1 MKFDWLSYLEVAETL
16 YNEVI
21 STSNQANSASINEA
35 KIRACISRAYYSAF
49 CLTRNYLRDF
59 EGYDNLKTL
68 KYSVHEYVI
77 TELKSYT
84 KNRDFGKLGE
94 ILERLRLLRCEVDYE
109 DYIAANTLISKAK
122 QAIKDAKKVIDLLNK
137 FTSGKKL

>member
-35 KIRACISRAYYSAF
+35 KIRSCISRAYYSAF

-59 EGYDNLKTL
+59 EGYSNLKTL
-68 KYSVHEYVI
+68 KFSVHEYVI
-77 TELKSYT
+77 EELRNSK
-84 KNRDFGKLGE
+84 KRDFNNLGI
-94 ILERLRLLRCEVDYE
+94 ILDRLREYRVEVDYQ
-109 DYIAANTLISKAK
+109 DMVSFNLISKAK
-122 QAIKDAKKVIDLLNK
+122 IAIVDGKKVVQLLQK
-137 FTSGKKL
+137 FSSNQKP

>member
-35 KIRACISRAYYSAF
+35 KVRSCISRAYYSAF

-59 EGYDNLKTL
+59 EGYSNLKTL
-68 KYSVHEYVI
+68 KFSVHEYVI
-77 TELKSYT
+77 EELRNSK
-84 KNRDFGKLGE
+84 KRDFNNLGI
-94 ILERLRLLRCEVDYE
+94 ILERLREYRVEVDYQ
-109 DYIAANTLISKAK
+109 DMVSFNLISKAK
-122 QAIKDAKKVIDLLNK
+122 IAIVDAKKVVQLLQK
-137 FTSGKKL
+137 FSSNQKP

>member
-35 KIRACISRAYYSAF
+35 KIRSCISRAYYSAF

-59 EGYDNLKTL
+59 EGYSNLKTL
-68 KYSVHEYVI
+68 KFSVHEYVI
-77 TELKSYT
+77 EELRNSK
-84 KNRDFGKLGE
+84 KRDFNNLGI
-94 ILERLRLLRCEVDYE
+94 ILDRLREYRVEVDYQ
-109 DYIAANTLISKAK
+109 DMVSFNLISKAK
-122 QAIKDAKKVIDLLNK
+122 IAIVDAKKVVQLLQK
-137 FTSGKKL
+137 FSSNQKP

>member
-35 KIRACISRAYYSAF
+35 KIRSCISRAYYSAF

-59 EGYDNLKTL
+59 EGYSNLKTL
-68 KYSVHEYVI
+68 KFSVHEYVI
-77 TELKSYT
+77 EELGNSK
-84 KNRDFGKLGE
+84 KRDFNKLGD
-94 ILERLRLLRCEVDYE
+94 ILDRLRLSRVEVDYQ
-109 DYIAANTLISKAK
+109 DMVYFNLISKAK
-122 QAIKDAKKVIDLLNK
+122 IAIVDAKKVVQLLQK
-137 FTSGKKL
+137 FSSNQKP

>member
-35 KIRACISRAYYSAF
+35 KVRSCISRAYYSAF

-59 EGYDNLKTL
+59 EGYSNLKTL
-68 KYSVHEYVI
+68 KFSVHNYVI
-77 TELKSYT
+77 EELGNSK
-84 KNRDFGKLGE
+84 KRDFNKLAN
-94 ILERLRLLRCEVDYE
+94 ILDRLRLSRVEVDYQ
-109 DYIAANTLISKAK
+109 DMVSFNLISKAK
-122 QAIKDAKKVIDLLNK
+122 IAIVDAKKVVQLLQK
-137 FTSGKKL
+137 FSSNQKL

>member
-35 KIRACISRAYYSAF
+35 KIRSCISRAYYSAF

-59 EGYDNLKTL
+59 EGYSNLKTL
-68 KYSVHEYVI
+68 KFSVHEYVI
-77 TELKSYT
+77 EELGNSK
-84 KNRDFGKLGE
+84 KRDFNKLAN
-94 ILERLRLLRCEVDYE
+94 ILDRLRLSRVEVDYQ
-109 DYIAANTLISKAK
+109 DMVSFNLISKAK
-122 QAIKDAKKVIDLLNK
+122 IAIVDAKKVVQLLQK
-137 FTSGKKL
+137 FSSNQKP

>member
-35 KIRACISRAYYSAF
+35 KIRSCISRAYYSAF

-59 EGYDNLKTL
+59 EGYSNLKTL
-68 KYSVHEYVI
+68 KFNVHNYVI
-77 TELKSYT
+77 EELGNSK
-84 KNRDFGKLGE
+84 KRDFNKLGN
-94 ILERLRLLRCEVDYE
+94 ILDRLRLSRVEVDYQ
-109 DYIAANTLISKAK
+109 DMVSFNLISKAK
-122 QAIKDAKKVIDLLNK
+122 IAIVDAKKVVQLLQK
-137 FTSGKKL
+137 FSSNQKP

>member
-35 KIRACISRAYYSAF
+35 KIRSCISRAYYSAF

-59 EGYDNLKTL
+59 EGYSNLKTL
-68 KYSVHEYVI
+68 KFNVHEYVI
-77 TELKSYT
+77 EELGNSK
-84 KNRDFGKLGE
+84 KRDLNKLGN
-94 ILERLRLLRCEVDYE
+94 ILDRLRLSRVEVDYQ
-109 DYIAANTLISKAK
+109 DMVSFNLISKAK
-122 QAIKDAKKVIDLLNK
+122 IAIVDAKKVVQLLQK
-137 FTSGKKL
+137 FSSNQKP

>member
-35 KIRACISRAYYSAF
+35 KVRSCISRTYYSAF

-59 EGYDNLKTL
+59 EGYSNLKTL
-68 KYSVHEYVI
+68 RFSVHNYVI
-77 TELKSYT
+77 EELRNSK
-84 KNRDFGKLGE
+84 KRDFNKLRI
-94 ILERLRLLRCEVDYE
+94 ILERLREYRVEVDYQ
-109 DYIAANTLISKAK
+109 DMVSSNLISKAK
-122 QAIKDAKKVIDLLNK
+122 IAIVDAKKVVQLLQK
-137 FTSGKKL
+137 FSSNQKL

>member
-35 KIRACISRAYYSAF
+35 KVRSCISRAYYSAF

-59 EGYDNLKTL
+59 EGYSNLKTL
-68 KYSVHEYVI
+68 KFSVHNYVI
-77 TELKSYT
+77 EELGNSK
-84 KNRDFGKLGE
+84 KRDFNKLRI
-94 ILERLRLLRCEVDYE
+94 ILERLREYRVEVDYQ
-109 DYIAANTLISKAK
+109 DMVSFNLISKAK
-122 QAIKDAKKVIDLLNK
+122 IAIVDAKKVVQLLQK
-137 FTSGKKL
+137 FSSNQKL

>member
-35 KIRACISRAYYSAF
+35 KIRSCISRAYYSAF

-59 EGYDNLKTL
+59 EGYSNLKTL
-68 KYSVHEYVI
+68 KFSVHEYVI
-77 TELKSYT
+77 EELGNSK
-84 KNRDFGKLGE
+84 KRDFNKLGD
-94 ILERLRLLRCEVDYE
+94 ILDRLRLSRVEVDYQ
-109 DYIAANTLISKAK
+109 DMVSFNLISKAK
-122 QAIKDAKKVIDLLNK
+122 IAIVDAKKVVQLLQK
-137 FTSGKKL
+137 FSSNQKP